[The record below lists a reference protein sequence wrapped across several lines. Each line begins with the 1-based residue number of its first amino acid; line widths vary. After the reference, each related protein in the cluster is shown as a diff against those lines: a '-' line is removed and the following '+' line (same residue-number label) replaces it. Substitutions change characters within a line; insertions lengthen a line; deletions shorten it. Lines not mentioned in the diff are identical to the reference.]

1 MDNSVTVHQSM
12 TVSTAIAYLNGNN
25 GMRTYI
31 VVSVLDQER
40 DARALCA
47 LPAGIALQLVLGR
60 GDIVDQLAIREAA
73 ARRRV
78 DDGGALGVVLLD
90 GLEDGQAG
98 QGGRHSDYNGGTRAL
113 GKGGCLVPGER
124 VREEIACPH
133 GDGSAQDQHIRFRLQ
148 MQGVGL
154 RQLCGGAVQPAS
166 QSWGCSRGCS
176 QSSVAIELSLVA
188 HFMLR
193 TCVQYSAAYITLLR
207 SF

>member
-1 MDNSVTVHQSM
+1 
-12 TVSTAIAYLNGNN
+12 
-25 GMRTYI
+25 MRTYI
-31 VVSVLDQER
+31 VVSVLNQER

-47 LPAGIALQLVLGR
+47 LAAGIALQLVLGR
-60 GDIVDQLAIREAA
+60 GDIVDQLAVREAA

-90 GLEDGQAG
+90 GLENGQAG
-98 QGGRHSDYNGGTRAL
+98 QGGRHSDCNGGTGAL

-124 VREEIACPH
+124 AREGEIACPH

-154 RQLCGGAVQPAS
+154 RQLCGGAVTAVQPAS

-176 QSSVAIELSLVA
+176 HCTEPCD
-188 HFMLR
+188 H
-193 TCVQYSAAYITLLR
+193 
-207 SF
+207 